1 MHISPQPRDHCAYRQ
16 LVPILHSIIS
26 PLNAM
31 EVSGSRSRIQDASPI
46 PGPSDHTS
54 RPTSSKSTRRREVE
68 KQREVTTAVGPTPS
82 IGQFSFA
89 PATRT
94 TVVTTTTTTTT
105 NFPPLILNPP
115 RSAHELNPKLYPL
128 ASYPTPSALRNFQ
141 FELDGQSVVFN
152 EPEDTDAVLHE
163 VRDVSPQPL
172 ILHTGFFN

>member
-1 MHISPQPRDHCAYRQ
+1 
-16 LVPILHSIIS
+16 
-26 PLNAM
+26 M
-31 EVSGSRSRIQDASPI
+31 EVSGSRSQMRDASPI

-68 KQREVTTAVGPTPS
+68 KHVTTTVGPTPS

-115 RSAHELNPKLYPL
+115 RSARELNPKLYPL
-128 ASYPTPSALRNFQ
+128 ASYPTPSALRKFQ

-152 EPEDTDAVLHE
+152 EPEDTDAALQE
-163 VRDVSPQPL
+163 VSDVSPRPL
-172 ILHTGFFN
+172 ILYRVFFN

>member
-1 MHISPQPRDHCAYRQ
+1 
-16 LVPILHSIIS
+16 
-26 PLNAM
+26 M
-31 EVSGSRSRIQDASPI
+31 EVSDSRSRVRDASPI
-46 PGPSDHTS
+46 PGPSGHTS

-68 KQREVTTAVGPTPS
+68 KHVTTTVGPAPS

-115 RSAHELNPKLYPL
+115 RSARELNPRLYPL

-152 EPEDTDAVLHE
+152 EPEDTDAALQE
-163 VRDVSPQPL
+163 VSGVSPQTL
-172 ILHTGFFN
+172 ILYTVFFN